1 MDARAAATATAGA
14 VSAVGSH
21 FMLDGDTYKRGAE
34 LGFQGLDF
42 YARGRG
48 GVLGEVDADVV
59 AAAFAF
65 FETGQLRTQWEQ
77 GASVLPAADAAAA
90 WAGCCAAWGD
100 AHVPDDLDC
109 GALAPLLDAVVAAG
123 RPACAAVFSGWR
135 ALPVPTDPKAHVAHQ
150 MNGLRELRHG
160 LHAAAVIAAGLT
172 PHEAVSHRS
181 PQMAPLFGWPALAD
195 TTDVAARWEAAEAAT
210 DAAMAH
216 AYAALGAEQLDQLVD
231 LVDAL
236 HTGTSG

>member
-1 MDARAAATATAGA
+1 MDATAAATATAAA

-21 FMLDGDTYKRGAE
+21 FMLDGATYAKGAG
-34 LGFQGLDF
+34 LGFGGLDF

-65 FETGQLRTQWEQ
+65 FEPAHLRGQWEQ
-77 GASVLPAADAAAA
+77 GTAVMPAADAAAA
-90 WAGCCAAWGD
+90 WAGACHEWAEE
-100 AHVPDDLDC
+100 HVADDVPGGRL
-109 GALAPLLDAVVAAG
+109 GELLDRVVGAA

-135 ALPVPTDPKAHVAHQ
+135 ALPVPDGPAAHAVHQ
-150 MNGLRELRHG
+150 MNALRELRHG
-160 LHAAAVIAAGLT
+160 LHAAAIVAAGLT
-172 PHEAVSHRS
+172 PHEALSLRT
-181 PQMAPLFGWPALAD
+181 PGMAPLFGWPGLAE
-195 TTDVAARWEAAEAAT
+195 VEGLQPRWDSAEAAT

-216 AYAALGAEQLDQLVD
+216 AYAGLDDSERDELVE

-236 HTGTSG
+236 TAGIS